1 MRTFEVMV
9 PKADEYQI
17 DDFLG
22 NILMYKIENDWK
34 YLHNIELPVNELKII
49 EFKNLENE
57 SCLTIQIL

>member
-1 MRTFEVMV
+1 MSTIEIKV
-9 PKADEYQI
+9 PKADEYRI
-17 DDFLG
+17 DNFLG
-22 NILMYKIENDWK
+22 ILMYKIENDWK